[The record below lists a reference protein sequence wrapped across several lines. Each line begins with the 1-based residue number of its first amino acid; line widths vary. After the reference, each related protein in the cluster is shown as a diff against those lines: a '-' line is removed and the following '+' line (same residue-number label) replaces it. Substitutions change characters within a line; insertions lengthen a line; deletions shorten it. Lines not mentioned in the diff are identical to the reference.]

1 MIDDQYQLATN
12 PETAPEILRELSQ
25 SDDALRPIAAHRPS
39 QQGSEY

>member
-1 MIDDQYQLATN
+1 MIEAQRLLATN

-39 QQGSEY
+39 Q